1 MDIDGTPHES
11 FDLTSPD
18 ELAALII
25 ASIYLFFTLIV
36 VGMVVIDVVKDP
48 IKNVTSRN
56 LLAAQICFLVWQI
69 LQILLNSPLCNPA
82 IVWATNVL
90 GTIVL
95 MLVNI
100 AQMQVLKA
108 FCCLS
113 TWLTPKILDIMR
125 IIDIVLCFIS
135 NIGYLMYLGYMGRPC
150 DSVLI
155 NMWKE
160 FGSAGFALLVIAFE
174 TWNAYF
180 LVQKLNQFQG
190 MKVFQGKSISNE
202 ARKASRNLTLLAI
215 FDIIMIWFGFF
226 LYVASL
232 FLPLNGLVVIGAT
245 MGVSHCLTS
254 TSY

>member
-36 VGMVVIDVVKDP
+36 IGMVVTDVVKDP
-48 IKNVTSRN
+48 IKNITSRN
-56 LLAAQICFLVWQI
+56 LLAAQICFLVW
-69 LQILLNSPLCNPA
+69 QILLNSPLCNPA

-100 AQMQVLKA
+100 AQ
-108 FCCLS
+108 
-113 TWLTPKILDIMR
+113 
-125 IIDIVLCFIS
+125 
-135 NIGYLMYLGYMGRPC
+135 
-150 DSVLI
+150 
-155 NMWKE
+155 WKE

-180 LVQKLNQFQG
+180 LVQKLHQFQG

-202 ARKASRNLTLLAI
+202 AHKASRNLTLLVI

-245 MGVSHCLTS
+245 IGVSHCLTITFVFKLVKVINS
-254 TSY
+254 KVKKSMEVEVAGTTATNMSGTAGTETS